1 MSCFQK
7 STKMKQYLIYL
18 STLVYCNN
26 TFAYANYTT
35 TDSLRHKD
43 YTYFKNKI
51 NELKKD
57 TSASKIYAN
66 AWLNKAKKE
75 RNYKQTSAAY
85 RNLMYLENKK
95 QLLRYSDSLLMES
108 LKSKDNGLIG
118 NAYLT
123 KGVIYYNQ
131 KELKKALDFYIQA
144 NAFLQL
150 TNDEYA
156 IYKVK
161 YSIAHTKYY
170 LGFYEEAI
178 AIFKEC
184 KEYFKEENDRA
195 YLNTI
200 HSLGLCYTK
209 TGEITKSSTMN
220 EHGLKMSTELE
231 NEEMVVYF
239 KLSEGVNRY
248 FTKEYKQAINQ
259 INNCI
264 AELEN
269 KNDWANLTV
278 AHFYI
283 AKCFWALKEYDQ
295 ALPFLIK
302 VDKAHEE
309 QKYIRP
315 DLRENFE
322 LLIHYYKKKDEKEMQ
337 LLYIQKLLKA
347 DSMINQNF
355 KYLSKKIFKEF
366 DTNELIA
373 EKEKIEKE
381 KTIQKKIYTSII
393 ALSVSF
399 SVLLMYYHMQNRK
412 KMKKRFDEIMKGE
425 NVQSKKVK
433 PIYNADGELNIN
445 PEVVKSILLKLEKF
459 ENSKKILTKE
469 LTINKLATFLNTNPR
484 YAARIIQQYRHKKS
498 IDYIS
503 SLKINYAI
511 HLLKTE
517 SKFRNYTNQALAEE
531 VGFSSTHN
539 FTNAFKKITGLSPT
553 YFIENLKKM
562 KEEK

>member
-1 MSCFQK
+1 
-7 STKMKQYLIYL
+7 MKRYLIYL
-18 STLVYCNN
+18 STLFYFNN
-26 TFAYANYTT
+26 VFAYANNTS
-35 TDSLRHKD
+35 TDSLRNKD
-43 YTYFKNKI
+43 YPYFKNKI
-51 NELKKD
+51 NEFRKD
-57 TSASKIYAN
+57 TSTSKIYAT

-75 RNYKQTSAAY
+75 RNYTQSANAY
-85 RNLMYLENKK
+85 RDLMYLVNKK
-95 QLLRYSDSLLMES
+95 QLLKYSDSLLMES
-108 LKSKDNGLIG
+108 LKSKDNSLIG

-150 TNDEYA
+150 TNDDYA

-178 AIFKEC
+178 ALFKEC

-209 TGEITKSSTMN
+209 TGEIGKSSTMN
-220 EHGLKMSTELE
+220 EHGLKMSAELE
-231 NEEMVVYF
+231 NDEMMVYF
-239 KLSEGVNRY
+239 KLSEGVNHY

-259 INNCI
+259 INSCI

-269 KNDWANLTV
+269 KSDWANLTV

-283 AKCFWALKEYDQ
+283 AKSFWARKEYDQ

-309 QKYIRP
+309 QNYIRP

-322 LLIHYYKKKDEKEMQ
+322 LLIHYYKKKQDNEKQ
-337 LLYIQKLLKA
+337 LLYIHKLLKA
-347 DSMINQNF
+347 DSLINQNF

-373 EKEKIEKE
+373 EKAKIEKE
-381 KTIQKKIYTSII
+381 KTTQKNIYTSII

-399 SVLLMYYHMQNRK
+399 SLLLMYYHMHNRK
-412 KMKKRFDEIMKGE
+412 KMKKRFDEIMLSE
-425 NVQSKKVK
+425 NVQSKKAK

-459 ENSKKILTKE
+459 ENSKKILTKD
-469 LTINKLATFLNTNPR
+469 LTINKLATILNTNPR

-503 SLKINYAI
+503 SLKINYTI

-539 FTNAFKKITGLSPT
+539 FTNAFKKITELSPT
-553 YFIENLKKM
+553 YFIENLKKF